1 MLVVTNSIKVKPGF
15 GKEIAQRFAEA
26 KGVQEIE
33 GFVRMEVWHE
43 AKEDPV

>member
-15 GKEIAQRFAEA
+15 GQEIAQRFAEA
-26 KGVQEIE
+26 KGVQDIE

-43 AKEDPV
+43 A